1 MGGMRKLA
9 VLLIA
14 SLGVILGVVSPS
26 VAVSNSN
33 SVIQPQAVTLK
44 KPVMPSWAQNASMY
58 EVNLRQFSTGSKK
71 FNGLKAQLPRLKTL
85 GVKILWLMP
94 IYPISQEGRLGSLG
108 SPYAIKDFTKVNPE
122 FGTLT
127 EFKSLVNEAHKQ
139 GFRVILDWVGN
150 HSGLD
155 NVWTTTHP
163 EWYNVVNGQIQP
175 NQDWRDVA
183 DLNYDNPGLR
193 TAMFN
198 SMKYWVTATGID
210 GYRCDFAG
218 GVPTDFWE
226 DTNAKLQAIKPLFML
241 SENQSDYSHL
251 QSAFVSNYGW
261 SLMGAF
267 NDFASRGGDAN
278 SFSRPLDQTA
288 MLYPRGTFPLNFI
301 TNHDENSWNGTEF
314 ERMGGYVKRF
324 AALTFTFPGMPLM
337 YNGQEIALNRR
348 LAFFESDPIAWKKST
363 MTDFYRK
370 LIALKTKNQALWN
383 GAYGGS
389 FTQLTGST
397 DDVLAFTRV
406 RGANKVVVVVNL
418 TGATQRSTVS
428 LGSTAGTFYK
438 YSNGVKVKLTSNYK
452 FIVPAGEFEIYS
464 TNLVK

>member
-1 MGGMRKLA
+1 MMR
-9 VLLIA
+9 V
-14 SLGVILGVVSPS
+14 
-26 VAVSNSN
+26 
-33 SVIQPQAVTLK
+33 
-44 KPVMPSWAQNASMY
+44 
-58 EVNLRQFSTGSKK
+58 

-94 IYPISQEGRLGSLG
+94 IYEISQKGRLGSLG
-108 SPYAIKDFTKVNPE
+108 SPYAIKNFTKVNPE

-127 EFKSLVNEAHKQ
+127 EFKSLVAEAHKQ
-139 GFRVILDWVGN
+139 GFHVILDWV
-150 HSGLD
+150 
-155 NVWTTTHP
+155 
-163 EWYNVVNGQIQP
+163 
-175 NQDWRDVA
+175 DVA
-183 DLNYDNPGLR
+183 DLNYDNAEFR

-198 SMKYWVTATGID
+198 AMKYWVTSTGID
-210 GYRCDFAG
+210 GFRCDFAG

-226 DTNAKLQAIKPLFML
+226 DTNAKLQTIKPLFML

-251 QSAFVSNYGW
+251 NSAFVANYGW

-278 SFSRPLDQTA
+278 SFSRPLDQSA

-324 AALTFTFPGMPLM
+324 AALSFTFPGMPLM
-337 YNGQEIALNRR
+337 YNGQEIALNKR
-348 LAFFESDPIAWKKST
+348 LAFFESDPIVWKKST

-383 GAYGGS
+383 GAYGGT
-389 FTQLTGST
+389 FTQLSGST
-397 DDVLAFTRV
+397 DDVLTFTRV

-418 TGATQRSTVS
+418 TDSTQRSTVS
-428 LGSTAGTFYK
+428 LGSSAGIYYK
-438 YSNGVKVKLTSNYK
+438 YSNGVKSKLTSEQK
-452 FIVPAGEFEIYS
+452 FIVPAGAFEIYS

>member
-1 MGGMRKLA
+1 MRKLA

-94 IYPISQEGRLGSLG
+94 IYPISNRGRLGSLG

-183 DLNYDNPGLR
+183 DLNYDNAEFR

-198 SMKYWVTATGID
+198 AMKSWVTATDID
-210 GYRCDFAG
+210 GFRCDFAG

-226 DTNAKLQAIKPLFML
+226 DTNSKLQAIKPLFML

-267 NDFASRGGDAN
+267 NDFANRGGDAN

-288 MLYPRGTFPLNFI
+288 LLYPRGTFPLNFI
-301 TNHDENSWNGTEF
+301 TNHDENSWNGTEY
-314 ERMGGYVKRF
+314 ERLGGYVKRF

-348 LAFFESDPIAWKKST
+348 LAFFEPDPIAWKKST

-370 LIALKTKNQALWN
+370 LIALKTKNAALWN
-383 GAYGGS
+383 GAYGGD
-389 FTQLTGST
+389 FDQLTGST
-397 DDVLAFTRV
+397 DDVLTFTRV

-418 TGATQRSTVS
+418 TSSTQRSTVS
-428 LGSTAGTFYK
+428 LGSTAGTYYK
-438 YSNGVKVKLTSNYK
+438 YSNGVKVKLTSNQK

>member
-1 MGGMRKLA
+1 MRKLA

-26 VAVSNSN
+26 VAVSSSS

-44 KPVMPSWAQNASMY
+44 KPVLPSWAQNASMY

-94 IYPISQEGRLGSLG
+94 IYEISQKGRLGSLG
-108 SPYAIKDFTKVNPE
+108 SPYAVKNFTKVNPE
-122 FGTLT
+122 FGTLA
-127 EFKSLVNEAHKQ
+127 EFKSLVTEAHKQ
-139 GFRVILDWVGN
+139 GFHVILDWVGN

-155 NVWTTTHP
+155 NVWTASNP
-163 EWYNVVNGQIQP
+163 EWYTVVNGEIQP
-175 NQDWRDVA
+175 NKDWRDVA
-183 DLNYDNPGLR
+183 DLNYDDPEFR

-198 SMKYWVTATGID
+198 AMKYWVTATGID

-251 QSAFVSNYGW
+251 NSAFVANYGW

-348 LAFFESDPIAWKKST
+348 LAFFESDPIVWKKST
-363 MTDFYRK
+363 MTDIYRK

-383 GAYGGS
+383 GAYGGA
-389 FTQLTGST
+389 FTQLSGST
-397 DDVLAFTRV
+397 DDVLTFTRV

-418 TGATQRSTVS
+418 TDSIQRSTVS

-438 YSNGVKVKLTSNYK
+438 YSNGVKVKLTSNQK

>member
-1 MGGMRKLA
+1 MRKLA
-9 VLLIA
+9 LLLVA
-14 SLGVILGVVSPS
+14 SLGVILGAVTPS
-26 VAVSNSN
+26 AAFSANT

-44 KPVMPSWAQNASMY
+44 KPVMPTWAQSASMY

-108 SPYAIKDFTKVNPE
+108 SPYAIKDFNKVNPE

-139 GFRVILDWVGN
+139 GFHVILDWVGN

-155 NVWTTTHP
+155 NVWTETHP
-163 EWYNVVNGQIQP
+163 EWYTVVNGQIQP
-175 NQDWRDVA
+175 NRDWHDVA

-210 GYRCDFAG
+210 GFRCDFAG

-251 QSAFVSNYGW
+251 NSAFVSNYGW
-261 SLMGAF
+261 SLLGAF

-278 SFSRPLDQTA
+278 SFSRPLDQTS
-288 MLYPRGTFPLNFI
+288 MLYPRGTFPVNFI

-314 ERMGGYVKRF
+314 ERLGGFVKRF
-324 AALTFTFPGMPLM
+324 AALTYTFPGMPLM
-337 YNGQEIALNRR
+337 YNGQEVALNKR
-348 LAFFESDPIAWKKST
+348 LAFFESDPITWKKST

-383 GAYGGS
+383 GAYGGT
-389 FTQLTGST
+389 FTQLSGST
-397 DDVLAFTRV
+397 DDVLTFTRV

-418 TGATQRSTVS
+418 TDSTQRSTVS
-428 LGSTAGTFYK
+428 LGSSAGTYYK
-438 YSNGVKVKLTSNYK
+438 YSNGVKSKLTSEQK
-452 FIVPAGEFEIYS
+452 FIVPAGAFEIYS

>member
-1 MGGMRKLA
+1 MRKLA
-9 VLLIA
+9 LLLVA
-14 SLGVILGVVSPS
+14 SFGVILGVVTPS
-26 VAVSNSN
+26 AAVNVN
-33 SVIQPQAVTLK
+33 TSVIQPQAVTLK
-44 KPVMPSWAQNASMY
+44 KPVLPTWAQNASMY

-94 IYPISQEGRLGSLG
+94 IYEISQKGRLGSLG
-108 SPYAIKDFTKVNPE
+108 SPYAIKNFTKVNPE

-127 EFKSLVNEAHKQ
+127 EFKSLVAEAHKQ
-139 GFRVILDWVGN
+139 GFHVILDWVGN

-155 NVWTTTHP
+155 NVWTTSHP
-163 EWYNVVNGQIQP
+163 EWYTVVNGQIQP
-175 NQDWRDVA
+175 NRDWSDVA
-183 DLNYDNPGLR
+183 DLNYDNAEFR

-198 SMKYWVTATGID
+198 AMKYWVTSTGID
-210 GYRCDFAG
+210 GFRCDFAG

-226 DTNAKLQAIKPLFML
+226 DTNAKLQTIKPLFML

-251 QSAFVSNYGW
+251 NSAFVANYGW

-324 AALTFTFPGMPLM
+324 AALSFTFPGMPLM
-337 YNGQEIALNRR
+337 YNGQEIALNKR
-348 LAFFESDPIAWKKST
+348 LAFFESDPIVWKKST

-383 GAYGGS
+383 GAYGGT
-389 FTQLTGST
+389 FTQLSGST
-397 DDVLAFTRV
+397 DDVLTFTRV

-418 TGATQRSTVS
+418 TDSTQRSTVS
-428 LGSTAGTFYK
+428 LGSSAGIYYK
-438 YSNGVKVKLTSNYK
+438 YSNGVKSKLTSEQK
-452 FIVPAGEFEIYS
+452 FIVPAGAFEIYS

>member
-1 MGGMRKLA
+1 MRKLA

-26 VAVSNSN
+26 VAVSSSN

-44 KPVMPSWAQNASMY
+44 KPVMPTWAQDATMY

-71 FNGLKAQLPRLKTL
+71 FNGLKAQLPRLKSL

-94 IYPISQEGRLGSLG
+94 IQPISQRGRLGSLG
-108 SPYAIKDFTKVNPE
+108 SPYAIKNYTQVNPE

-127 EFKSLVNEAHKQ
+127 EFKSLVTEAHKQ
-139 GFRVILDWVGN
+139 GFHIILDWVGN

-155 NVWTTTHP
+155 NVWTTTNP
-163 EWYNVVNGQIQP
+163 EWYDVVNGQIQP

-183 DLNYDNPGLR
+183 DLNYDVPALR

-198 SMKYWVTATGID
+198 AMKYWVTATGID
-210 GYRCDFAG
+210 GFRCDFAG

-261 SLMGAF
+261 SMLGAF

-288 MLYPRGTFPLNFI
+288 MLYPRGTFPVNFI
-301 TNHDENSWNGTEF
+301 TNHDENSWNGTEY
-314 ERMGGYVKRF
+314 ERLGGYVKRF

-348 LAFFESDPIAWKKST
+348 LAFFESDPIVWTKST
-363 MTDFYRK
+363 TTEFYRK
-370 LIALKTKNQALWN
+370 LIALKTKNPALRN
-383 GAYGGS
+383 GAYGGT
-389 FTQLTGST
+389 FTQLSGST
-397 DDVLAFTRV
+397 DDVLSFTRV
-406 RGANKVVVVVNL
+406 RGTNKVVVVVNL
-418 TGATQRSTVS
+418 TDSTQRSTVP
-428 LGSTAGTFYK
+428 LGSSAGTYYK

-452 FIVPAGEFEIYS
+452 FILPAGSFEIYS

>member
-1 MGGMRKLA
+1 MRKPF

-14 SLGVILGVVSPS
+14 SLAVIFGVVTPS
-26 VAVSNSN
+26 AAFSGTT

-44 KPVMPSWAQNASMY
+44 KPVLPTWAQSASMY

-94 IYPISQEGRLGSLG
+94 IHPISNRGRLGSLG

-127 EFKSLVNEAHKQ
+127 EFKSLVTEAHKQ

-163 EWYNVVNGQIQP
+163 EWYTVVNGQIQP
-175 NQDWRDVA
+175 NKDWRDVA
-183 DLNYDNPGLR
+183 DLNYDDPELR

-198 SMKYWVTATGID
+198 AMKYWVTATGID

-226 DTNAKLQAIKPLFML
+226 DTNAKLQAIRPLFML

-251 QSAFVSNYGW
+251 NSAFVANYGW

-383 GAYGGS
+383 GAYGGA
-389 FTQLTGST
+389 FTQLSGST
-397 DDVLAFTRV
+397 DDVLTFTRV
-406 RGANKVVVVVNL
+406 RGANKVVVVLNL
-418 TGATQRSTVS
+418 TDTIQRSTVS
-428 LGSTAGTFYK
+428 LGSTAGTYYK
-438 YSNGVKVKLTSNYK
+438 YSNGVKVKLTSNQK